1 MSKNM
6 PKDILLVES
15 RPVQK
20 FISGVGADVKKYF
33 GQDKGCVIS
42 LGDDGFFYGAGI
54 YQWLLKQG
62 KDITFANMQD
72 SGNGL
77 EESKVKNRKVLI
89 VDNDIVTG
97 KGYKR
102 AMETMRQK
110 KEVLEIKDIKFAAL
124 CDRAGLA
131 DFAVESYSAYAP
143 WSLEKLDAIDLKI
156 IQELSKD
163 GRKSYIE
170 IAKKTGF
177 SQVAIK
183 NRLEKLLADNFL
195 KIQGL
200 LNIEKCY
207 SVSAHLEIEADK
219 DAITKLV
226 ERLEK
231 SPLVY
236 HLVRTWGRY
245 NLLVGVLAPNLESI
259 ENFVDKEVRKDSSI
273 KHLEISI
280 GDLPSVP
287 KNCAPII

>member
-1 MSKNM
+1 M

-20 FISGVGADVKKYF
+20 FIAGVGADVKKYF

-54 YQWLLKQG
+54 HQWLLKQG
-62 KDITFANMQD
+62 KDVTSVDMQD
-72 SGNGL
+72 NGNGL
-77 EESKVKNRKVLI
+77 EEEKVKGRKVLI

-110 KEVLEIKDIKFAAL
+110 KEALGIKDIKFAAL

-156 IQELSKD
+156 IQELSRD
-163 GRKSYIE
+163 GRKSFID

-195 KIQGL
+195 KIQGS
-200 LNIEKCY
+200 LNIGKCY
-207 SVSAHLEIEADK
+207 SVSAHIEIEADK
-219 DAITKLV
+219 ETVAKLI
-226 ERLEK
+226 ERFEK

-236 HLVRTWGRY
+236 HLVRTWGKY

-259 ENFVDKEVRKDSSI
+259 ENFIDREVRKDSSI

-280 GDLPSVP
+280 GDLPTTPKTCVP
-287 KNCAPII
+287 VV